1 MGEAV
6 APWVERAPVAEPSPY
21 PDYPVDHAGFRV
33 TLSPIPPS
41 VQMHLSLPSFND
53 YVVGMTVV
61 KSYVLRF

>member
-1 MGEAV
+1 MLYQ
-6 APWVERAPVAEPSPY
+6 RLKFTLNTSDIEPSPY
-21 PDYPVDHAGFRV
+21 PDYLFDHAGFRV